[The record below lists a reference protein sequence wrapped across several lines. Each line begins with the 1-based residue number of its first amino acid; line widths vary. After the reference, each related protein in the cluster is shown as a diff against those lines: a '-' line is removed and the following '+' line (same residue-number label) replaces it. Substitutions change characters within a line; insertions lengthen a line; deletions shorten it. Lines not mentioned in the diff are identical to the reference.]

1 MNIIHGW
8 GDKMSLSKYE
18 VFNTVVES
26 GSLTKAAEAL
36 NLTQSA
42 VSYSIAHLE
51 TELGFPLLI
60 RSRSGIS
67 LTSNGERILN
77 YIRKI
82 LHWDEKLKQEAAS
95 INGLE
100 VGTVRIGAF
109 TSVCIQWLPKCIK
122 HFKQEHPLI
131 DIKIFQGDYED
142 VDKWI
147 TNGVIDFGFITLP
160 SLEPF
165 EAIPLKKDRILC
177 ILPDNHPAGNQEKI
191 RLKQLENAPLIANHD
206 IKRLLKGTGV
216 TLKHSFEVIDDHA
229 IVAMVENELGVS
241 IMPEL
246 VLESIP
252 HKLRVLSLEPEQ
264 YRMIGIAALSLKEL
278 SPAAKKFIEYIKTL
292 LDSY

>member
-1 MNIIHGW
+1 MDKD
-8 GDKMSLSKYE
+8 DKMSLSKYE

-26 GSLTKAAEAL
+26 GNLTKAAEVL
-36 NLTQSA
+36 NLTQAA
-42 VSYSIAHLE
+42 VSYSIANLE
-51 TELGFPLLI
+51 SELGFTLLI
-60 RSRSGIS
+60 RSRSGIT
-67 LTSNGERILN
+67 LTSNGERILK
-77 YIRKI
+77 YIRTI
-82 LHWDEKLKQEAAS
+82 LHWDEKMKQEVAS

-122 HFKQEHPLI
+122 HFKEEHPFI
-131 DIKIFQGDYED
+131 EIKIFQGDYED

-160 SLEPF
+160 SLESF
-165 EAIPLKKDRILC
+165 ETIPLKKDRILC
-177 ILPDNHPAGNQEKI
+177 IIPNNHPVSNQEKI
-191 RLKQLENAPLIANHD
+191 RIEQLENESFIANHD
-206 IKRLLKGTGV
+206 IKRLLKGTGI
-216 TLKHSFEVIDDHA
+216 TLKQSFDMIDDHA

-246 VLESIP
+246 VLQGIP

-278 SPAAKKFIEYIKTL
+278 SPAAKKFIEYIKTQV
-292 LDSY
+292 DSD

>member
-1 MNIIHGW
+1 MDKD
-8 GDKMSLSKYE
+8 DKMSLSKYE

-26 GSLTKAAEAL
+26 GNLTKAAEVL
-36 NLTQSA
+36 NLTQAA
-42 VSYSIAHLE
+42 VSYSIANLE
-51 TELGFPLLI
+51 SELGFTLLI
-60 RSRSGIS
+60 RSRSGIT
-67 LTSNGERILN
+67 LTSNGERILK
-77 YIRKI
+77 YIRTI
-82 LHWDEKLKQEAAS
+82 LHWDEKMKQEVAS

-122 HFKQEHPLI
+122 HFKEEHPFI
-131 DIKIFQGDYED
+131 EIKIFQGDYED

-160 SLEPF
+160 SLKSF
-165 EAIPLKKDRILC
+165 ETIPLKKDRILC
-177 ILPDNHPAGNQEKI
+177 IIPNNHPVSNQEKI
-191 RLKQLENAPLIANHD
+191 RIEQLENESFIANHD
-206 IKRLLKGTGV
+206 IKRLLKGTGI
-216 TLKHSFEVIDDHA
+216 TLKQSFDMIDDHA

-246 VLESIP
+246 VLQGIP

-278 SPAAKKFIEYIKTL
+278 SPAAKKFIEYIKTQV
-292 LDSY
+292 DSD

>member
-1 MNIIHGW
+1 MDKD
-8 GDKMSLSKYE
+8 DKMSLSKYE

-26 GSLTKAAEAL
+26 GNLTKAAEVL
-36 NLTQSA
+36 NLTQAA
-42 VSYSIAHLE
+42 VSYSIANLE
-51 TELGFPLLI
+51 SELGFTLLI
-60 RSRSGIS
+60 RSRSGIT
-67 LTSNGERILN
+67 LTSNGERILK
-77 YIRKI
+77 YIRTI
-82 LHWDEKLKQEAAS
+82 LHWDEKMKQEVAS

-122 HFKQEHPLI
+122 HFKEEHPFI
-131 DIKIFQGDYED
+131 EIKIFQGDYED

-160 SLEPF
+160 SLKSFEP
-165 EAIPLKKDRILC
+165 IPLKKDRILC
-177 ILPDNHPAGNQEKI
+177 IIPNNHPVSNQEKI
-191 RLKQLENAPLIANHD
+191 RIEQLENESFIANHD
-206 IKRLLKGTGV
+206 IKRLLKGTGI
-216 TLKHSFEVIDDHA
+216 TLKQSFDMIDDHA

-246 VLESIP
+246 VLQGIP

-278 SPAAKKFIEYIKTL
+278 SPAAKKFIEYIKTQV
-292 LDSY
+292 DSD